1 MLSGEDGAKEI
12 QMVYIVQAVMWGVA
26 EAPQLFLDEAQA
38 KAAYVACAGKL
49 WGQRFTAY
57 CEHHGLDRASFASAQ
72 AFVSSIDVSEKSS
85 LNFWS
90 YTPEEAGL
98 GDAHVPTG
106 GSGQEA
112 LQQVTDEIAAIKE
125 GLMRL
130 VEDVSHLSV
139 RLAGAGSPT
148 KDQDVAPPGTS
159 PSPSPTPLE
168 RPQPDP
174 ARYTQPEWQ
183 TFVGTVKRLGSGPR
197 NEFYLLPRDDW
208 RQDVYSNRTSL
219 EYWEWVADNIMTNK
233 ELAKSANYSVI
244 EAPDTPGC
252 YKFTDGEGTASEDCY
267 ASEWEAWCAA
277 GLHVEINS
285 VAAAE

>member
-1 MLSGEDGAKEI
+1 
-12 QMVYIVQAVMWGVA
+12 MVYIVQAVMWGVA

-38 KAAYVACAGKL
+38 RAAYVACADKH
-49 WGQRFTAY
+49 WEQRFTAY
-57 CEHHGLDRASFASAQ
+57 CERHGLDRACFASAR

-90 YTPEEAGL
+90 YPPEEAGL
-98 GDAHVPTG
+98 GDAYLPTG
-106 GSGQEA
+106 GSGREA
-112 LQQVTDEIAAIKE
+112 LQQVTAEIAAIKE

-130 VEDVSHLSV
+130 VEDVSRLSV

-148 KDQDVAPPGTS
+148 IDQDVALPETSS
-159 PSPSPTPLE
+159 PSPSPTPRG

-219 EYWEWVADNIMTNK
+219 EYWEWVADNIMTYQ
-233 ELAKSANYSVI
+233 ELAKSVNYSVI
-244 EAPDTPGC
+244 EAPDAPGG
-252 YKFTDGEGTASEDCY
+252 YKFRDGEGTASEDCY

-277 GLHVEINS
+277 GLHVAKNS